1 MRRGLVVAVVL
12 ASVAGAA
19 LGPGVA
25 AGAVIGNPVLS
36 ASIADNTV
44 EPGEDGRLSVSLSN
58 AGEITAGSSRNPG
71 AEQRVM
77 TARGTTARLSAPDA
91 PLTVETDTVALGAL
105 ADGGLRE
112 VPFAVSV
119 AENAEPGTYTV
130 ELTVEYT
137 YTNTI
142 GELAQEVQ
150 NERTVEETFELDLTV
165 RRAARFEVVDV
176 SSGVSAGERGR
187 VAVTYRNTGSAPARE
202 ATATVRSS
210 NAGLTFGGAPS
221 AESYLGTV
229 RAGEEV
235 TVEQTA
241 SLAAGSADRSF
252 ALRSTLAYEDR
263 DGVTRREEL
272 VAGMR
277 PGGEGSFAV
286 AGTDSS
292 VAVGDT
298 GSVTLSVTNTG
309 ENALEDATVTVESS
323 NAALT
328 FGGAPTARTYVGS
341 WEAGETKSVTVE
353 ASVAPGAERRAY
365 AVDATVAYENGAD
378 LAVRSETLTAGVTPA
393 AEQSFAL
400 DGVSVAL
407 RAGEDGSLS
416 GTLANEGPGAAEN
429 AVLVLQPVGPN
440 VDVGE
445 SEFALGDVA
454 AGESVD
460 FEYDLDASSAA
471 ADGPRQF
478 TLQVRYQDGDGTT
491 RRSDPLYAR
500 GTVEPERDRF
510 TVEPVAAEFAPGDSG
525 RLELRVTNNGDE
537 PVSAVSAK
545 LFADDPVSAGDDEA
559 FVDELEPGESRVVV
573 FEAGVAG
580 SALTGKSYPVSVD
593 FQYDTADGETELS
606 RTYRVPVAVAESE
619 EQSSGL
625 FGGLALGGVPPG
637 ATVPLLGAAGVVLLG
652 LVLGGRRR

>member
-12 ASVAGAA
+12 TAVAGAV

-36 ASIADNTV
+36 ASIDDDTL
-44 EPGEDGRLSVSLSN
+44 EPGEDGRLSVSISN
-58 AGEITAGSSRNPG
+58 AGEIRAGSSRNPN

-77 TARGTTARLSAPDA
+77 TARGTTARLAAPDA

-105 ADGGLRE
+105 ADGSLRDA
-112 VPFAVSV
+112 PFAVSV
-119 AENAEPGTYTV
+119 AEDADPGTYTV

-137 YTNTI
+137 YTDTI

-150 NERTVEETFELDLTV
+150 NERTVEETFDLEVTV
-165 RRAARFEVVDV
+165 ARAARFEVVDV

-187 VAVTYRNTGSAPARE
+187 VAVTYRNTGSAPARD
-202 ATATVRSS
+202 ASVTVRSG

-263 DGVTRREEL
+263 DGVTRSEEL

-309 ENALEDATVTVESS
+309 ERALRDATITLESS

-328 FGGAPTARTYVGS
+328 FGGAPTARTYVGT
-341 WEAGETKSVTVE
+341 WEAGETRSVTVE
-353 ASVAPGAERRAY
+353 ASVAQGAERRAY
-365 AVDATVAYENGAD
+365 VVEATVAYENGAD
-378 LAVRSETLTAGVTPA
+378 LSVRSETLTAGVTPA

-400 DGVSVAL
+400 DGVSAAL
-407 RAGEDGSLS
+407 RAGEDGTLS
-416 GTLANEGPGAAEN
+416 GTVANEGPGAAEN
-429 AVLVLQPVGPN
+429 AVLVLQPVGQN
-440 VDVGE
+440 VEVGE
-445 SEFALGDVA
+445 SEFALGDVP
-454 AGESVD
+454 AGESTA
-460 FEYDLDASSAA
+460 FEFDLDVSSAA

-478 TLQVRYQDGDGTT
+478 TLQVRYEDGDGTT
-491 RRSDPLYAR
+491 RQSDPLYAR
-500 GTVEPERDRF
+500 GVVEPERDRF
-510 TVEPVAAEFAPGDSG
+510 DVEPVEASFGPGESG

-545 LFADDPVSAGDDEA
+545 LFADDPVSTGDDEA
-559 FVDELEPGESRVVV
+559 FVDELGPGESEVVV

-580 SALTGKSYPVSVD
+580 SALPGKSYPVSVD
-593 FQYDTADGETELS
+593 FQYDTADGDTELS
-606 RTYRVPVAVAESE
+606 RTYRVPVGVAESDGE
-619 EQSSGL
+619 SNGL
-625 FGGLALGGVPPG
+625 LGGAAVGGVPPG
-637 ATVPLLGAAGVVLLG
+637 ATVPLVGAAGVLLLG
-652 LVLGGRRR
+652 LLLGGLRR